1 VTTVQ
6 ATTLIADL
14 RHRRRELRRELARVR
29 WWRRL
34 LRARRELLVGRLAE
48 ATSGDSDLDTM
59 WEALAADAPTTDEI
73 AAHVWADETQPSASR
88 LDALDA
94 IDRRLGSYEAR
105 LSANLEVVTAS
116 MVDAMAA
123 AR

>member
-1 VTTVQ
+1 MTTVQ
-6 ATTLIADL
+6 ATTLVADL
-14 RHRRRELRRELARVR
+14 RHRRRELRKELARVR

-34 LRARRELLVGRLAE
+34 LRARRELVLGRLAA
-48 ATSGDSDLDTM
+48 ATEGESDLDTL
-59 WEALAADAPTTDEI
+59 WEALAADAPTSEEI
-73 AAHVWADETQPSASR
+73 AGVLWGTERQPNANG

-94 IDRRLGSYEAR
+94 VDRRLGSYEAR
-105 LSANLEVVTAS
+105 LSDNLEVVTAR